1 MLSRTEEIS
10 AQLGQEIVDFCAE
23 RLQYHVDK
31 NFSLDPESANALDVK
46 DLVVILMNTCIII
59 PPAVFGMLKDLF
71 KGKDLDYSYMR
82 AKIINTI
89 AKHLDIIIEQPH
101 ATIN

>member
-10 AQLGQEIVDFCAE
+10 AQIGKEVIDFCNE

-31 NFSLDPESANALDVK
+31 NFSLDPDSPNVLDVQ

-59 PPAVFGMLKDLF
+59 PPAVFGVLKDLF
-71 KGKDLDYSYMR
+71 KGKDLDFSYMR

-89 AKHLDIIIEQPH
+89 AKHLDMIIEAPD